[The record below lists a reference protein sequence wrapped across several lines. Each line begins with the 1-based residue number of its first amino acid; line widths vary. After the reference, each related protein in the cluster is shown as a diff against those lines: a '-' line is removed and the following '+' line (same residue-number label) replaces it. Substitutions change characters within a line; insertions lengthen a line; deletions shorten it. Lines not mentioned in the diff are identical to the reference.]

1 MSALDAN
8 LRASVRTE
16 LKALHERLPNL
27 TIVCVT
33 HDQDDA
39 LVLSDRTLLM
49 RDGRIAQ
56 LGTPRELYDTPNDAF
71 VARYLGAANL
81 LPPSIMFPIGDA
93 RHAARDQ
100 VACVRPECLS
110 IVPLGAGATAWHD
123 RVGGMVRRGV
133 VGVGHARRAARPAR
147 ARHDAARPQRDARE
161 GRARFPTS
169 RGWRCRPC
177 QQVSRRE
184 YVADDTAYVVARR
197 RRERLAQW
205 QLWFILVVVLGPL
218 VIYPLAQLLLLS
230 VSGAHG
236 LSLHA
241 YTAFFG
247 SPETSGVIG
256 TTLGILFASATLA
269 SLLGVLLASM
279 LFFKPF
285 PGARL
290 VTRFL
295 ELFVAFPSFLVAF
308 TLIFLYGSQGS
319 VSIGLQRLFN
329 LANPPL
335 DFLFGIGGVIL
346 AEVVFYAPFVV
357 RPTLASFATL
367 DMRLIEA
374 AKSLGANGWMVAFKV
389 ILPLAWP
396 GIAAGTIL
404 CFLLTLNE
412 FGILLVLGSAHLI
425 TLPTAIY
432 SRPRSISTCRRRRPA
447 LS

>member
-1 MSALDAN
+1 MSSL
-8 LRASVRTE
+8 SVSE
-16 LKALHERLPNL
+16 H
-27 TIVCVT
+27 VV
-33 HDQDDA
+33 DD
-39 LVLSDRTLLM
+39 
-49 RDGRIAQ
+49 
-56 LGTPRELYDTPNDAF
+56 
-71 VARYLGAANL
+71 VAHTAAK
-81 LPPSIMFPIGDA
+81 
-93 RHAARDQ
+93 
-100 VACVRPECLS
+100 
-110 IVPLGAGATAWHD
+110 
-123 RVGGMVRRGV
+123 
-133 VGVGHARRAARPAR
+133 
-147 ARHDAARPQRDARE
+147 
-161 GRARFPTS
+161 
-169 RGWRCRPC
+169 
-177 QQVSRRE
+177 
-184 YVADDTAYVVARR
+184 R

-205 QLWFILVVVLGPL
+205 HLWFILVVVLGPL
-218 VIYPLAQLLLLS
+218 VIYPLVQLLLLS

-247 SPETSGVIG
+247 NPETSGVVG

-269 SLLGVLLASM
+269 SVLGVLLAAM

-285 PGARL
+285 PGAKL

-329 LANPPL
+329 LQGPPL

-425 TLPTAIY
+425 TLPMAIY
-432 SRPRSISTCRRRRPA
+432 SSATVDLDLPTAAAGAVVMLAMSLSLYALYRRVNRRTGGRNGN
-447 LS
+447 